1 MLNRRQFGQLLGI
14 GSIGATL
21 ASAPKSFAQ
30 DGTTLRLAT
39 PVSDLQSLD
48 PHYSV
53 GTQDRTVAAMVF
65 NGLIRFKPGTED
77 EFEPDLA
84 ETLPEHIENDDGTQ
98 SWTFTLRE
106 GVLPQPYDG
115 VEQTELTVADVLFS
129 FQKASN
135 IDTSGFANEYIGWE
149 FSADE
154 STRTFTVTV
163 PMPLSTLL
171 FYPKVANYAGGFIVP
186 KAPYEA
192 IGADGFITHPVGTG
206 PFGFANYTPQN
217 SLQLQAHTDY
227 FRGEPQLAGV
237 DVVYLEDHT
246 ARDFA
251 LETGDVQVIHGQWQ
265 KIWVDRIN
273 DTEGL
278 HADIFGVGDP
288 LFISF
293 NIEHEILQD
302 IKVREALVK
311 AISRK
316 SHVNVAGSPVSEP
329 MYGVVTADHL
339 PGGLT
344 LEEAEEAGVH
354 YEQDVEG
361 AKALLEKAGYGSGF
375 ELDLV
380 SSEME
385 VYRVHYEVLQEE
397 LRQVGITVNLEIV
410 QHATMHELIRQ
421 GRNAIT
427 IYSAYRP
434 TPDIS
439 LTQFFTTEG
448 AGSNFSKFTVDD
460 LRDQARAE
468 TDEAAQ
474 AELWK
479 QANIEILKNFAA
491 YAPLYTNQVYARSE
505 KVNYGHELKASLNYY
520 PDINETSSI
529 SE

>member
-1 MLNRRQFGQLLGI
+1 MLNRRQFGQMLGI
-14 GSIGATL
+14 GGLGTML
-21 ASAPKSFAQ
+21 ASAPASLAQ
-30 DGTTLRLAT
+30 DGSKLRLAT

-48 PHYSV
+48 PHYSI
-53 GTQDRTVAAMVF
+53 GTQDRTVAGMVF
-65 NGLIRFKPGTED
+65 NGLIGFMPGTED

-84 ETLPEHIENDDGTQ
+84 EDMPESMENADGTQ

-106 GVLPQPYDG
+106 GIMPQPVEG
-115 VEQTELTVADVLFS
+115 VEPEELTVADVLFS

-135 IDTSGFANEYIGWE
+135 VDTSAFANEYIGWE
-149 FSADE
+149 FEADE
-154 STRTFTVTV
+154 ADRTFTITV
-163 PMPLSTLL
+163 PAPISTLL
-171 FYPKVANYAGGFIVP
+171 FYPKVANYSGGFIVP
-186 KAPYEA
+186 QAAYETV
-192 IGADGFITHPVGTG
+192 GAEGFITHPVGTG

-217 SLQLQAHTDY
+217 SIELVAHTDY
-227 FRGEPQLAGV
+227 FRGAPKLAGV

-251 LETGDVQVIHGQWQ
+251 LETGDVQVIHGQWL
-265 KIWVDRIN
+265 KMWVDRIN
-273 DTEGL
+273 ETDGL
-278 HADIFGVGDP
+278 QADIFGVGDP

-293 NIEHEILQD
+293 NVEHEILQD
-302 IKVREALVK
+302 IRVREALVK
-311 AISRK
+311 AISRE

-329 MYGVVTADHL
+329 LFGVTTADHL

-344 LEEAEEAGVH
+344 KEEVEDAGVY
-354 YEQDVEG
+354 YEHDVEG
-361 AKALLEKAGYGSGF
+361 AKALLEEAGYADGF

-397 LRQVGITVNLEIV
+397 LRQIGITVNLEIV

-427 IYSAYRP
+427 IFSAYRP

-448 AGSNFSKFTVDD
+448 AGSNFSKFTVDE
-460 LRDQARAE
+460 LRDQARRE
-468 TDEAAQ
+468 TNEEEQ
-474 AELWK
+474 SQLWK

-491 YAPLYTNQVYARSE
+491 FSPLYTNQVYARTDAVDYGHRLNAS
-505 KVNYGHELKASLNYY
+505 VNYF
-520 PDINETSSI
+520 PDINETTTLGA
-529 SE
+529 